1 MSEVL
6 REQSRRLVGK
16 LRSSGLPWW
25 AQTLDRQYGGY
36 LLASDEKQLATQSR
50 MVWTFAH
57 AHRMRLGDYLGA
69 AEQGLA
75 FLHSRFLDPKHGG
88 FFWKTDRSGRVR
100 NDRKI
105 LYGQLFVVHALV
117 EYARAGGDASALDE
131 AQALLGL
138 LVERAHDDSYGGWLE
153 HFGRSWRP
161 ARWRRHGFEVEIV
174 GLKSANTH
182 LHAIEALTELYAEI
196 GDAAVKA
203 VLAETVDL
211 STEHFFPD
219 DPAASA
225 QHRRRDWRPAGRAG
239 VSHGHNVEFAWLL
252 VGAERALGREPSRSR
267 FDAYASAM
275 LAAER
280 PVRIWWE
287 EAELLAALA
296 TGLAE
301 WPDAGREKAL
311 EAHLEFL
318 LGHVVDPVDGI
329 WLHTVRADGETLSTV
344 KRETWKDAYHEVRAI
359 TMLAETLAGRSPPAV
374 DVDQSAPT

>member
-1 MSEVL
+1 MNAVL
-6 REQSRRLVGK
+6 REQSRRLVDQ

-36 LLASDEKQLATQSR
+36 LLSPDEKQLATQSR

-57 AHRMRLGDYLGA
+57 AHRMRLGDYLGV

-75 FLHSRFLDPKHGG
+75 FLLARFRDSKHGG
-88 FFWKTDRSGRVR
+88 FFWKTDRFGNVR
-100 NDRKI
+100 SDRKI

-117 EYARAGGDASALDE
+117 EYARAGGDAGVLDE
-131 AQALLGL
+131 AQALFELI
-138 LVERAHDDSYGGWLE
+138 VERAHDDRYGGWLE

-161 ARWRRHGFEVEIV
+161 AGWRKRGFEVEIP

-182 LHAIEALTELYAEI
+182 LHAIEALAELYTDT
-196 GDAAVKA
+196 GDATVAA
-203 VLAETVDL
+203 LLAETVDV
-211 STEHFFPD
+211 STTHFFPV
-219 DPAASA
+219 DPAASV
-225 QHRRRDWRPAGRAG
+225 QHCRRNWRPAGRPG

-252 VGAERALGREPSRSR
+252 VGAERVLDRQPSRSR
-267 FDAYASAM
+267 FDAYVSAM

-280 PVRIWWE
+280 PARIWWD

-301 WPDAGREKAL
+301 WPDAAREEAL
-311 EAHLEFL
+311 EEHLGFL
-318 LGHVVDPVDGI
+318 LGQVVDPEDGI
-329 WLHTVRADGETLSTV
+329 WLHTVGAKGEPLSTV

-359 TMLAETLAGRSPPAV
+359 TLLAETLAWENPP
-374 DVDQSAPT
+374 P